1 MAHVRSPSRLSAYTP
16 CQLRFPACSGSNR
29 AAYQMRL
36 RNASNFF
43 SSCGSNGS
51 FGCTRTPFWN
61 RPRPK
66 TTANAIEGSLLSIA
80 SIGTGFVYWSVS
92 ELNTRVDE
100 GTVETCLLARGKYN
114 LVVRAPVDAY
124 EPRVAWML
132 FHEVVRRV
140 CPAPVRR
147 CSVEHTRGP
156 RRTVL

>member
-16 CQLRFPACSGSNR
+16 CQHHFPACPGSNR

-43 SSCGSNGS
+43 SSCGSNSS
-51 FGCTRTPFWN
+51 FGCIRTPFWN

-66 TTANAIEGSLLSIA
+66 TIANAMAGSLLRMA
-80 SIGTGFVYWSVS
+80 SIGTGFVWASVS
-92 ELNTRVDE
+92 ERNTGVDE
-100 GTVETCLLARGKYN
+100 ERVETRLFACRKYN